1 MELPKILY
9 VDDEQTNLM
18 LFDLNY
24 NDKYHVL
31 LAESGM
37 RGIEIYTQNPDIK
50 LVISDMKMPV
60 MNGIEFITRIKEI
73 NPEINCYILTGYSI
87 NEEIRDFM
95 SQGLIIDCITKP
107 LNFVQFETE
116 INKLISD

>member
-9 VDDEQTNLM
+9 VDDEKTNLM

-24 NDKYHVL
+24 NDKYRVL

-37 RGIEIYTQNPDIK
+37 RGLDIYAQNPDVK

-60 MNGIEFITRIKEI
+60 MNGIEFITKIKEI
-73 NPEINCYILTGYSI
+73 NPDANCYILTGYSI

-95 SQGLIIDCITKP
+95 SQGHIIDCITKP

-116 INKLISD
+116 INKFIAD